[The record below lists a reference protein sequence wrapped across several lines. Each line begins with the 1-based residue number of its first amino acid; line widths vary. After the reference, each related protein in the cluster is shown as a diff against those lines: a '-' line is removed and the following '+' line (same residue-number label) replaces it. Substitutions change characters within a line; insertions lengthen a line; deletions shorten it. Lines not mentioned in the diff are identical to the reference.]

1 MSSYILYFNVQQ
13 NPKEYPSHREGSTS
27 SNKTL
32 ARQPAL
38 RRLHTFRRTLFVFWR
53 TCIPKKW
60 IRTLLNCRTMMTF
73 PPCPHGRARRRC
85 ARRRF
90 AARRAAS
97 RSPKKPSLKSL
108 ESSMSDEQYKN
119 LFGSDSSD
127 VEENSSDEED
137 VPLRDLKRP
146 RQMSSDEVLQ
156 AAGNAHKSLVIC
168 SALLRRC

>member
-1 MSSYILYFNVQQ
+1 MPV
-13 NPKEYPSHREGSTS
+13 
-27 SNKTL
+27 
-32 ARQPAL
+32 RQG
-38 RRLHTFRRTLFVFWR
+38 
-53 TCIPKKW
+53 PKKV
-60 IRTLLNCRTMMTF
+60 
-73 PPCPHGRARRRC
+73 
-85 ARRRF
+85 
-90 AARRAAS
+90 RAAS
-97 RSPKKPSLKSL
+97 LRRAHSRTKKPSLKSL

-146 RQMSSDEVLQ
+146 RQMSSDEVMQ